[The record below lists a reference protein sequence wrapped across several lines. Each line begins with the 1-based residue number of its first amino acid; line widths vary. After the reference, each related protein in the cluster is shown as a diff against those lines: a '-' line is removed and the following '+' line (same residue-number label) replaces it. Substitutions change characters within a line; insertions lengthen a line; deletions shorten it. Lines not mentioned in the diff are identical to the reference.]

1 MLDNSFNFLS
11 ANPSNWSNMQ
21 ACLSVFDHFVELAL
35 KGLMFNL
42 KKYIFPSFNT
52 FCEV

>member
-11 ANPSNWSNMQ
+11 ANPSNWLNVRV
-21 ACLSVFDHFVELAL
+21 CLSVFDHFVELTL

-42 KKYIFPSFNT
+42 KKYIFPSSNT